1 MPTRLSLFL
10 AIVLLWVT
18 GVSDA
23 QAQELDGRI
32 TSVFLFNFAKQ
43 IQWPAQVET
52 GDFVIGVLGNSPVA
66 DELKSIANH
75 MKIRG
80 RSVVIKQFGSPDQIS
95 ELKTCHIL
103 FVNRKE
109 SKFIKSLAGTLGS
122 ESILI
127 VAEGEGQRGSAINVF
142 LDEEASRPKFEL
154 SKTTMEKIGLKAT
167 SSLLSLA
174 VLM

>member
-1 MPTRLSLFL
+1 MPTRLSVFL
-10 AIVLLWVT
+10 VIVFLWV
-18 GVSDA
+18 SDLSA
-23 QAQELDGRI
+23 AKAQELDGRI

-52 GDFVIGVLGNSPVA
+52 GDFVIGVLGNSPVVG
-66 DELKSIANH
+66 ELKTIASQ

-80 RSVVIKQFGSPDQIS
+80 RAVVIKQFGNTEQLTDI
-95 ELKTCHIL
+95 KTCHIL

-109 SKFIKSLAGTLGS
+109 SRAIKTLVDALANDS
-122 ESILI
+122 VLI
-127 VAEGEGQRGSAINVF
+127 VSEGEGQKGSAINVF

-154 SKTTMEKIGLKAT
+154 SKTAMEKIGLKAT

-174 VLM
+174 VPI